1 MLLRVLPLMQRSS
14 QEGPVA
20 ATQAVLQ
27 LVLPLLLVA
36 ASAMLQLALPWSPA
50 KILLLV
56 A

>member
-1 MLLRVLPLMQRSS
+1 MLLHVLPLMQRSS

-36 ASAMLQLALPWSPA
+36 APAMLQLALPWSPA
-50 KILLLV
+50 QMLLLV